1 MKTERQRDRETE
13 RQRGGEGER
22 ERGRE
27 IERERERESER
38 ERGRLSER
46 LREERERTTGKIW
59 SQRYSPEAL
68 PIINIRV
75 PQIANPFFLEKY
87 NNDDDD

>member
-1 MKTERQRDRETE
+1 MRLLRLEDRETE
-13 RQRGGEGER
+13 RQRERERERGGGGEGE
-22 ERGRE
+22 
-27 IERERERESER
+27 IERERESER

-68 PIINIRV
+68 PIINKS
-75 PQIANPFFLEKY
+75 ATNCEPFFP
-87 NNDDDD
+87 